1 MKKILPFI
9 QHHFVRIISLAALGL
24 IAGCAAFT
32 AANHR
37 EASSVMSYLYPKR
50 ADTHVDTP
58 TIPTLSLPLR
68 VGVAFVPEEVSRH
81 SGNFV
86 SWENGRFTE
95 KQKIA
100 LMKQVSDSF
109 KKYPF
114 VQSIQ
119 IIPSAYLTP
128 GGGFENLDQLRQ
140 MFNVDVIAL
149 LAYDQAQFTDEGFM
163 SITYWTVIGAYV
175 VHGERNDTKTVMDA
189 VVYDIPSRK
198 LLFRAPG
205 ISEIKASASPVNL
218 KEGLRDDGEH
228 GFEQASTNLVANLQ
242 GELADFKQRVK
253 SSPTEFKV
261 ATRPGYEGVAAMDP
275 FDLGLF
281 STVAASLVC
290 PRKKK
295 SK

>member
-1 MKKILPFI
+1 
-9 QHHFVRIISLAALGL
+9 
-24 IAGCAAFT
+24 
-32 AANHR
+32 
-37 EASSVMSYLYPKR
+37 
-50 ADTHVDTP
+50 
-58 TIPTLSLPLR
+58 
-68 VGVAFVPEEVSRH
+68 
-81 SGNFV
+81 
-86 SWENGRFTE
+86 
-95 KQKIA
+95 
-100 LMKQVSDSF
+100 
-109 KKYPF
+109 
-114 VQSIQ
+114 
-119 IIPSAYLTP
+119 
-128 GGGFENLDQLRQ
+128 
-140 MFNVDVIAL
+140 
-149 LAYDQAQFTDEGFM
+149 
-163 SITYWTVIGAYV
+163 
-175 VHGERNDTKTVMDA
+175 MDA